1 MREPNFSV
9 VVLFDC
15 LISEDEE
22 EDFSKGAEDF
32 VEAAKKRRT
41 ERQSDNGNIHLFR
54 KALWNCW
61 IVKNKLFDLV
71 SESSLG
77 IESLIIGAA
86 TFERSYRLDHDT
98 HVHLV
103 QL

>member
-1 MREPNFSV
+1 MVIFIYLER
-9 VVLFDC
+9 L
-15 LISEDEE
+15 SEI
-22 EDFSKGAEDF
+22 
-32 VEAAKKRRT
+32 VE
-41 ERQSDNGNIHLFR
+41 
-54 KALWNCW
+54 

-98 HVHLV
+98 HAHLV